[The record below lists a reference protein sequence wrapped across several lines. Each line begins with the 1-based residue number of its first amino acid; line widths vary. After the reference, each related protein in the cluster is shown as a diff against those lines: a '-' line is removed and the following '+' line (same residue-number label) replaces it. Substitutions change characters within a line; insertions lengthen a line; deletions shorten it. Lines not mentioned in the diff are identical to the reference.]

1 MILFIERQTRS
12 MGIKQH
18 RERERQEIRQR
29 ILSAAREIAAEEGWQ
44 AVTTRK
50 VAERIEYS
58 QSTIYAV
65 QLVNRSYSSGF
76 KRRNICVFP
85 KRATWSH

>member
-1 MILFIERQTRS
+1 MRQS
-12 MGIKQH
+12 
-18 RERERQEIRQR
+18 

-58 QSTIYAV
+58 
-65 QLVNRSYSSGF
+65 
-76 KRRNICVFP
+76 
-85 KRATWSH
+85 